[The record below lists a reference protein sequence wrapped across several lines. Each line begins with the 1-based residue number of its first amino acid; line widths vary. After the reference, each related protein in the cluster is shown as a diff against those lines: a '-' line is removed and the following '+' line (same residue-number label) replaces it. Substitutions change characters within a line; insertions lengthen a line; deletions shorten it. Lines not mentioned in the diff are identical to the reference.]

1 MKRYILASAVVVMC
15 GGALATAQ
23 TPATQQTP
31 PTPTASPADPA
42 NPDQRGQ
49 TVTLVGCLYHE
60 KDIPG
65 RQPNVA
71 ERAGLMEDYI
81 LADARPAARSGEAG
95 ATGTTGAEV
104 GEKVG
109 LPKMFKVEQL
119 PDDRLREFVGKRVEV
134 TGRIDADD
142 DDTRAAGTAGA
153 PTPKA
158 DTGIGPDDIE
168 LPEFEATS
176 IREASGDCPATP
188 KAPKN

>member
-1 MKRYILASAVVVMC
+1 MC

-31 PTPTASPADPA
+31 PSPTASPADQA

-95 ATGTTGAEV
+95 ATGTTGAEKES
-104 GEKVG
+104 GERAG

-119 PDDRLREFVGKRVEV
+119 ADERLREFVGKRVEV
-134 TGRIDADD
+134 TGRIDAEDD
-142 DDTRAAGTAGA
+142 DARAAGPSG
-153 PTPKA
+153 TPSPRA
-158 DTGIGPDDIE
+158 DESLGPDDIE

-176 IREASGDCPATP
+176 IREASGTCPATP